1 MSYVVAIT
9 GGIGSGKTT
18 VADRFQALYN
28 INIVD
33 ADIIAREVVNPG
45 TEGLIQIEQHFGP
58 QILLDDGHLN
68 RAKLR
73 ECIFSEPS
81 EKQWLNDLLH
91 PLIRSEMQR
100 QIALS
105 TSEYTLLVVPLLV
118 ENKLQYLANR
128 VLVADVLEQTQINR
142 TVNRDKVNHQQ
153 VKAILA
159 SQASR
164 EERLAAAD
172 DIINNDQQNN
182 DLDMKISLLHEKYL
196 LLSLASINKENE

>member
-1 MSYVVAIT
+1 
-9 GGIGSGKTT
+9 
-18 VADRFQALYN
+18 
-28 INIVD
+28 
-33 ADIIAREVVNPG
+33 
-45 TEGLIQIEQHFGP
+45 
-58 QILLDDGHLN
+58 
-68 RAKLR
+68 
-73 ECIFSEPS
+73 
-81 EKQWLNDLLH
+81 
-91 PLIRSEMQR
+91 MQR

-128 VLVADVLEQTQINR
+128 VLVVDVLEQTQINR

>member
-45 TEGLIQIEQHFGP
+45 SEGLIQIEQHFGP

-128 VLVADVLEQTQINR
+128 VLVVDVLEQTQINR
-142 TVNRDKVNHQQ
+142 TINRDKVNHQQ

-164 EERLAAAD
+164 EERLAIAD

>member
-33 ADIIAREVVNPG
+33 ADIIAREVVDPG

-105 TSEYTLLVVPLLV
+105 TSDYTLLVVPLLV

-128 VLVADVLEQTQINR
+128 VLVVDVLEQTQINR

-196 LLSLASINKENE
+196 LLSLTSINKENE

>member
-45 TEGLIQIEQHFGP
+45 TEGLAQIEQHFGP

-91 PLIRSEMQR
+91 PLIRSEMRR

-128 VLVADVLEQTQINR
+128 VLVVDVLEQTQINR

-164 EERLAAAD
+164 EERLAIAD

>member
-128 VLVADVLEQTQINR
+128 VLVVDVLEQTQINR

>member
-33 ADIIAREVVNPG
+33 ADIIAREVVAPG

-58 QILLDDGHLN
+58 QILLDDGHLD

-81 EKQWLNDLLH
+81 EKQWLNNLLH
-91 PLIRSEMQR
+91 PLIRSEMQH

-128 VLVADVLEQTQINR
+128 VLVVDVLEQTQINR

>member
-128 VLVADVLEQTQINR
+128 VLVVDVLEQTQINR

-164 EERLAAAD
+164 EERLAIAD

>member
-128 VLVADVLEQTQINR
+128 VLVVDVLEQTQINR
-142 TVNRDKVNHQQ
+142 TVNRDKVNNQQ

-164 EERLAAAD
+164 EERLAIAD

>member
-33 ADIIAREVVNPG
+33 ADIIAREVVAPG
-45 TEGLIQIEQHFGP
+45 TKGLIQIEQHFGP
-58 QILLDDGHLN
+58 QILLDDGHLD

-81 EKQWLNDLLH
+81 EKQWLNNLLH

-128 VLVADVLEQTQINR
+128 VLVVDVLEQTQINR

>member
-45 TEGLIQIEQHFGP
+45 TEGLIQIEQHFGS

-73 ECIFSEPS
+73 VCIFSEPS

-91 PLIRSEMQR
+91 PLIHSEMQR

-128 VLVADVLEQTQINR
+128 VLVVDVLEQTQINR

>member
-45 TEGLIQIEQHFGP
+45 TEGLIQIEQHFGS

-91 PLIRSEMQR
+91 PLIHSEMQR

-128 VLVADVLEQTQINR
+128 VLVVDVLEQTQINR

>member
-128 VLVADVLEQTQINR
+128 VLVVDVLEQTQINR

-172 DIINNDQQNN
+172 DIINNDH
-182 DLDMKISLLHEKYL
+182 KIMT
-196 LLSLASINKENE
+196 

>member
-33 ADIIAREVVNPG
+33 ADIIAREVVSPG
-45 TEGLIQIEQHFGP
+45 TKGLIQIEQHFGP
-58 QILLDDGHLN
+58 QILLDDGHLD

-81 EKQWLNDLLH
+81 EKQWLNNLLH

-128 VLVADVLEQTQINR
+128 VLVVDVLEQTQINR